1 MKYALPLLFAASPA
15 LAHPGAPGHDA
26 GWFSVA
32 FGLALIAASVI
43 VLVRN
48 Q

>member
-1 MKYALPLLFAASPA
+1 MRYLPLFLIASPA

-26 GWFSVA
+26 GWFTVG
-32 FGLALIAASVI
+32 FGLLLIIAAFFI
-43 VLVRN
+43 MVRG